1 VLLYCAVGLS
11 ASTHTVAPQVQR
23 LSSCCTSMSALCSH
37 GADHAITA
45 HGFAYTLV
53 HAVVD
58 HGRVPIIKAIAHR
71 GAHSF
76 NVDIS
81 IDGPAHTGL
90 ATTAFVACLV
100 ERLPALA
107 PLVLVLKHLLQSRGL
122 KCPYTGGLSSY
133 ALTLMAT
140 YVVLQEQR
148 AARCTA
154 AATAAAATAA
164 ASAAA
169 ATAAASSSGASSS
182 SATCSTN
189 GTAAAAAGFAR
200 RRQQQQQHVQ
210 PQQQNGHSAALRQS
224 QCTSVAAA
232 AAAAATATA
241 AAAAFG
247 QPVRRKTG
255 SLSPVRST
263 RTHSQHQPP
272 QQQQQQQQ
280 QQHKAAHSQH
290 SHYPQQSY
298 KQQHHQQQQQ
308 QQQPVNVWDRVTQQ
322 QWVGARTAQAIL
334 LQGYF
339 PAAQT
344 SAAVAAAAAAAAT
357 TVCTPLVMT
366 STSAA
371 TSAGTTAVS
380 GAPAAC
386 TVTAKPTAAAAAE
399 PVSSLHIKTHAGI
412 ASADAVHTAAAISF
426 EEQLQAL
433 ELGDSPLSSPL
444 HSAPS
449 QRHQQQQQQQSY
461 TNSASYNNIAC
472 SSHSSTGR
480 DSEPCLGTLLLDF
493 LHLFSHEFE
502 AGSEGLSVRGGG
514 FRFPLDC
521 GLSHPQASDPI
532 VIEVRTM

>member
-1 VLLYCAVGLS
+1 MLVYCVVLFNCATALR
-11 ASTHTVAPQVQR
+11 ASMHTAAVWLQLQCSP
-23 LSSCCTSMSALCSH
+23 SKPIIALCSQMRLTIQSLH
-37 GADHAITA
+37 TYS
-45 HGFAYTLV
+45 FSYCLYPN
-53 HAVVD
+53 AVVD
-58 HGRVPIIKAIAHR
+58 HGRVPIIKAVAHR

-200 RRQQQQQHVQ
+200 RRQQQQHVQ

-241 AAAAFG
+241 
-247 QPVRRKTG
+247 
-255 SLSPVRST
+255 S
-263 RTHSQHQPP
+263 
-272 QQQQQQQQ
+272 
-280 QQHKAAHSQH
+280 
-290 SHYPQQSY
+290 
-298 KQQHHQQQQQ
+298 
-308 QQQPVNVWDRVTQQ
+308 
-322 QWVGARTAQAIL
+322 
-334 LQGYF
+334 
-339 PAAQT
+339 
-344 SAAVAAAAAAAAT
+344 AAAAAAAAAAQGST
-357 TVCTPLVMT
+357 QSAQPLPAAVIHTATP
-366 STSAA
+366 SAA
-371 TSAGTTAVS
+371 A
-380 GAPAAC
+380 
-386 TVTAKPTAAAAAE
+386 TAAAGCE
-399 PVSSLHIKTHAGI
+399 CVG
-412 ASADAVHTAAAISF
+412 
-426 EEQLQAL
+426 
-433 ELGDSPLSSPL
+433 
-444 HSAPS
+444 
-449 QRHQQQQQQQSY
+449 
-461 TNSASYNNIAC
+461 
-472 SSHSSTGR
+472 
-480 DSEPCLGTLLLDF
+480 
-493 LHLFSHEFE
+493 
-502 AGSEGLSVRGGG
+502 
-514 FRFPLDC
+514 
-521 GLSHPQASDPI
+521 
-532 VIEVRTM
+532 